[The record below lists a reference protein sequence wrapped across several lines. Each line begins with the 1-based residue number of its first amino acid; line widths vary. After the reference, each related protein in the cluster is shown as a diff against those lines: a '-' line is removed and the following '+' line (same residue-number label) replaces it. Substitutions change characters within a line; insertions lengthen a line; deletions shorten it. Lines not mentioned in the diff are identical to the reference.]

1 MNITIE
7 NIKEIEERQS
17 RTLTEEQRSLILKR
31 YQKVVMDKAED
42 WDEIVSKLIEE
53 LHDQETKR

>member
-7 NIKEIEERQS
+7 NIKEIEERQH
-17 RTLTEEQRSLILKR
+17 RALTEEERSVILKR

-53 LHDQETKR
+53 LHDQEVKQ

>member
-53 LHDQETKR
+53 LAVE